1 MSNFPRLLLS
11 EAYGIGSKSL
21 HRLINFIISMV
32 GLSSLYYVVKPHLFI
47 SFFLIFNNSYAIGA

>member
-11 EAYGIGSKSL
+11 EAYGIGSKLL

-32 GLSSLYYVVKPHLFI
+32 GLSSLYYVVKPPI
-47 SFFLIFNNSYAIGA
+47 YIIFLIFNNSYAIGA

>member
-1 MSNFPRLLLS
+1 MSNFSRLLLS

-32 GLSSLYYVVKPHLFI
+32 GLSSLYYVVKPPI
-47 SFFLIFNNSYAIGA
+47 YIIFLIFNNSYAIGA

>member
-32 GLSSLYYVVKPHLFI
+32 GLSSLYYVVKPPI
-47 SFFLIFNNSYAIGA
+47 YIIFLIFNNSYAIGA